1 MARHLIISL
10 QAWVTRRQTQDK
22 TASCDQLKLAGYST
36 RRKSGLTRPFA
47 PIILRVFKPN
57 RVFTGRFQTPMPAS
71 TDPSFIGIELCG
83 PKLRGATVHGEGV
96 IANRAEM
103 VVQPDGLIGQVAELV
118 NVLRQDGLSVGAVG
132 LAIPGLVNRES
143 DRVIT
148 SNYLTPKVRENL
160 HAELM
165 QATGLQVEL
174 ENDAN
179 AAAFGEYNAG
189 AGRGGRD
196 MFYITIGQG
205 IGGAIILDG
214 KLWTGSSGFAGEVG
228 HITIDTEGSEC
239 ICGNKGCLETVA
251 SAPNIVR
258 RANERLN
265 RDSTSSLSRLAMNKN
280 FTADDM
286 ANEAMEGD
294 DFAAMMIER
303 TGRYIGTGVASVINL
318 LNIERIVLGGGVMK
332 AGDLILN
339 PIIQEAKRRAFQ
351 PCFEATTIMAASLG
365 EDAATIGAALLA
377 RDAS

>member
-1 MARHLIISL
+1 M
-10 QAWVTRRQTQDK
+10 
-22 TASCDQLKLAGYST
+22 
-36 RRKSGLTRPFA
+36 
-47 PIILRVFKPN
+47 LRVSN
-57 RVFTGRFQTPMPAS
+57 EHQLIAGRSQTTMPPG
-71 TDPSFIGIELCG
+71 TDPTFIGIELCG
-83 PKLRGATVHGEGV
+83 SKLRGARVDNEGV
-96 IANRAEM
+96 ISERTEV
-103 VVQPDGLIGQVAELV
+103 VVQPESFVAQVSELV
-118 NVLRQDGLSVGAVG
+118 NALRRDGSNVGAVG
-132 LAIPGLVNRES
+132 IAIPGLVNRQS

-148 SNYLTPKVRENL
+148 SSYLPPKVRENL
-160 HAELM
+160 HAEVM
-165 QATGLQVEL
+165 EATGLRIEL

-179 AAAFGEYNAG
+179 AAAYGEFKVG
-189 AGRGGRD
+189 AGRGSRD

-239 ICGNKGCLETVA
+239 VCGNTGCLETVA

-258 RANERLN
+258 RANERLH
-265 RDSTSSLSRLAMNKN
+265 RDSTSSLSRLAMNKD

-286 ANEAMEGD
+286 AREAMDGD

-303 TGRYIGTGVASVINL
+303 TGKYIGTGVASVINL

-351 PCFEATTIMAASLG
+351 PCFEATQIIAASLG
-365 EDAATIGAALLA
+365 EDAATIGAAMLA
-377 RDAS
+377 RDAANA

>member
-1 MARHLIISL
+1 
-10 QAWVTRRQTQDK
+10 
-22 TASCDQLKLAGYST
+22 
-36 RRKSGLTRPFA
+36 
-47 PIILRVFKPN
+47 
-57 RVFTGRFQTPMPAS
+57 MPPS
-71 TDPSFIGIELCG
+71 TDSSFIGIELCG

-103 VVQPDGLIGQVAELV
+103 VVQTDSLISQIAELT
-118 NVLRQDGLSVGAVG
+118 NVLRQDGRSIGGVG

-148 SNYLTPKVRENL
+148 SSHITPKLRENL

-179 AAAFGEYNAG
+179 AAAYGEYNAG

-228 HITIDTEGSEC
+228 HITIDTEGADC
-239 ICGNKGCLETVA
+239 ICGNRGCLETVA